1 MDKRCLEFCEG
12 LGKVI
17 LSVFFTKTKTATKVA
32 VPPHPQPFQ
41 KIVGRVGEELDK
53 CMMKVDKTG

>member
-1 MDKRCLEFCEG
+1 MEFCEG